1 MFILKTCFIY
11 YERQMSFQ
19 LAVAAFQRRDLAPM
33 VKAKTIPVLIL
44 SFAFMAFS
52 HLPFC
57 QLWCS
62 VLMGPQDECCLSDFV
77 VLFVSSWTAPF
88 PPLCECTLSSDPSSP
103 LPYFSCFFKRIMGDI
118 FIYHSISLEAAGVS
132 SERFVGS
139 ADVFKG
145 IICILNQRKYSHC
158 LKIHVVNI
166 IK

>member
-57 QLWCS
+57 QL
-62 VLMGPQDECCLSDFV
+62 
-77 VLFVSSWTAPF
+77 
-88 PPLCECTLSSDPSSP
+88 
-103 LPYFSCFFKRIMGDI
+103 
-118 FIYHSISLEAAGVS
+118 
-132 SERFVGS
+132 
-139 ADVFKG
+139 
-145 IICILNQRKYSHC
+145 
-158 LKIHVVNI
+158 
-166 IK
+166 